1 MENYMVI
8 AKVNG
13 VNYITKVEAIS
24 ALSAEHKIL
33 ELGICGKREYSVEA
47 CMAYDYKAMKTETFI
62 ASALKAEPISLDVL
76 KVKIEVRNF
85 EIRKRD
91 NAEKE
96 IERIQKQIK
105 ELEKQLEENKKLLL
119 E

>member
-8 AKVNG
+8 AKVED
-13 VNYITKVEAIS
+13 VYYMTKVEAIS
-24 ALSAEHKIL
+24 EISAEHKIL
-33 ELGICGKREYSVEA
+33 NLGICGKREYSVEGIT
-47 CMAYDYKAMKTETFI
+47 AYDYKAMRTETFI
-62 ASALKAEPISLDVL
+62 SNALMSKPISLDAL
-76 KVKIEVRNF
+76 KVKIEARNA

-105 ELEKQLEENKKLLL
+105 ELEKQLEENKKLLN

>member
-8 AKVNG
+8 AYVNG
-13 VNYITKVEAIS
+13 VNYMTKVEATS
-24 ALSAEHKIL
+24 EYNAEHIIL
-33 ELGICGKREYSVEA
+33 DIGICGKHGYGVDG
-47 CMAYDYKAMKTETFI
+47 CMAYGREAMKTETFI
-62 ASALKAEPISLDVL
+62 ASALNAKPISLEAL
-76 KVKIEVRNF
+76 TVKIEARNE

-105 ELEKQLEENKKLLL
+105 ELEKQLEENKKIL